1 MSVERVIRNN
11 VGREK
16 RCFISLSFLFPDVLC
31 ATVVYRMLLLQQ
43 FRCIE
48 KSRDIEI
55 SILSPFFLEDLRE
68 GFDHYSTFIGSNAAS
83 LQYYIWL

>member
-48 KSRDIEI
+48 IEGYRNFNSVSIFLRRSSRKI
-55 SILSPFFLEDLRE
+55 
-68 GFDHYSTFIGSNAAS
+68 
-83 LQYYIWL
+83 